1 MTLAVGFVLIT
12 TDPGE
17 ELSVREAV
25 SQFDSVVG
33 QWIVFGGHDLF
44 VKVEADD
51 ELELTRCI
59 VQEIRS
65 VSGISDTRTLI
76 GAEI

>member
-1 MTLAVGFVLIT
+1 MDSIWIT
-12 TDPGE
+12 Y
-17 ELSVREAV
+17 
-25 SQFDSVVG
+25 
-33 QWIVFGGHDLF
+33 LF

-51 ELELTRCI
+51 EEELTRCV

-65 VSGISDTRTLI
+65 IEGIADTRTLI